1 MGVDKTIIATP
12 LQFEV
17 LNKISIVLLLREY
30 TLGLSNGWSCQ
41 NELISIK
48 SFSREDEV
56 LLKKKPNALIII
68 DKFSLSGEQDG
79 EKHTLPE
86 YELKFHL
93 VSGNNTEYDD
103 IVSTRVS
110 LKFHL
115 VSGNNTEDWKLVI
128 NDFIK
133 KSNRQENKYAINYLL
148 WLLNKDWSEIAL
160 RNALYTYP
168 RECVSFVLDTI
179 QKISQ
184 ILSFDKQQSIQSLF
198 LKFGRNYSVHNH
210 QIIRQAVEQMIPYGE
225 ANYTRGIYINNL
237 DKQNAIGLVNILH
250 NIYLSNK
257 NSQIC
262 NDSDNSFIHP
272 FILLAG

>member
-17 LNKISIVLLLREY
+17 LNKISIVLLLRED
-30 TLGLSNGWSCQ
+30 TLGLRNGWSCQ
-41 NELISIK
+41 NKLISIK

-56 LLKKKPNALIII
+56 LLEKKLNALIVI

-86 YELKFHL
+86 YE
-93 VSGNNTEYDD
+93 
-103 IVSTRVS
+103 

-184 ILSFDKQQSIQSLF
+184 ILSVDKQQSIQSLF
-198 LKFGRNYSVHNH
+198 FPDFVTIKTS
-210 QIIRQAVEQMIPYGE
+210 
-225 ANYTRGIYINNL
+225 NL
-237 DKQNAIGLVNILH
+237 
-250 NIYLSNK
+250 
-257 NSQIC
+257 
-262 NDSDNSFIHP
+262 
-272 FILLAG
+272 